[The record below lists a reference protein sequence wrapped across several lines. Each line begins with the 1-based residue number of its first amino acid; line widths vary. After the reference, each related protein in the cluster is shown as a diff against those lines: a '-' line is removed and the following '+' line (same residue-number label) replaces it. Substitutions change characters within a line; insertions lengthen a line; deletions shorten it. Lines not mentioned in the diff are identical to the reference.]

1 MLYIIDSA
9 NDDDIKNAL
18 DFGACG
24 ITANPAIY
32 LKNNQNF
39 YSFLEKYSKLELPF
53 LSGEVMGDSLE
64 EMLQEVDKIIAIDPN
79 IIIKLNFSSNAL
91 KLCNIL
97 KKRGIRTAITL
108 IFTVNQ
114 AVAAINAGANYL
126 FPFIGRSDEYGL
138 DGMKLVTTIQQIII
152 KNNYPVSVVA
162 ASIKNVHQLEVLAE
176 SGVDYA
182 AIPYNLYVKSL
193 DHPLTQTNRKAFY
206 NDWEQVEK

>member
-114 AVAAINAGANYL
+114 AVAAINAGSNYL

>member
-9 NDDDIKNAL
+9 NDEEIQNAL
-18 DFGACG
+18 ELGACG
-24 ITANPAIY
+24 ITANPTMY
-32 LKNNQNF
+32 LKNKQNF
-39 YSFLEKYSKLELPF
+39 YSFLSKYSQFELPF
-53 LSGEVMGDSLE
+53 LSGEVMGETIE
-64 EMLQEVDKIIAIDPN
+64 EMLLEVNKIIAIDPN

-91 KLCNIL
+91 RLCNIL

-108 IFTVNQ
+108 IFTINQ

-162 ASIKNVHQLEVLAE
+162 ASIKNVHQLEILAE
-176 SGVDYA
+176 SSVDYA
-182 AIPYNLYVKSL
+182 AIPYNLYIKSL
-193 DHPLTQTNRKAFY
+193 DHPLTQSNQKAFY
-206 NDWEQVEK
+206 DDWKQVNK

>member
-79 IIIKLNFSSNAL
+79 IIIKLNFSSSAL

>member
-24 ITANPAIY
+24 ITANPTMY

-39 YSFLEKYSKLELPF
+39 YSFLAKYSKLELPF

-193 DHPLTQTNRKAFY
+193 DHPLTQTNRKAFC